1 MDCEQRWCVSP
12 LDTQLKTV
20 WLFCLLSHS
29 RIESYRKEA
38 AWIPESPPS
47 KLLWGQYYSKCG
59 SWTSTISITW
69 KPMKKAELSQTPD
82 MQHQSLSRGAQDS
95 VLRQALQVALVHTQF
110 WEPATWPTSD
120 LVPGRNFYFV
130 NPLRGSLLLSY
141 SLSYPDASENKHKML
156 NFSPT
161 TGFTLT
167 AFWADPQLSGHIQ

>member
-1 MDCEQRWCVSP
+1 MDCKQRWCVSP

-38 AWIPESPPS
+38 AWIPASPPS

-69 KPMKKAELSQTPD
+69 KPMRKAELSRTPD
-82 MQHQSLSRGAQDS
+82 TQHQSLSRGAQDS

-110 WEPATWPTSD
+110 WEPVTWPTSNP
-120 LVPGRNFYFV
+120 VPVRTFI
-130 NPLRGSLLLSY
+130 LLIHWRVACS
-141 SLSYPDASENKHKML
+141 SAIACPILSYPILWLHDAKNWLVGKDAGVGK
-156 NFSPT
+156 
-161 TGFTLT
+161 
-167 AFWADPQLSGHIQ
+167 D